1 MFNSSKD
8 SSYSFFKD
16 DEEQP
21 QSAYDEADAPRAK
34 KRNDDDG
41 LGFSSSNFLG
51 MTAVQRFV
59 ISVLFL
65 MMVCILGAMF
75 LLVTGSFY
83 LPL

>member
-16 DEEQP
+16 DEEKP
-21 QSAYDEADAPRAK
+21 HDPFGEDDAPRSK
-34 KRNDDDG
+34 KGGDDDG
-41 LGFSSSNFLG
+41 LGFSSRNFLG

-59 ISVLFL
+59 ISLLFL

-75 LLVTGSFY
+75 LLVTGSLY

>member
-1 MFNSSKD
+1 MFNNSKD

-21 QSAYDEADAPRAK
+21 QEPFGEDDVPRSK
-34 KRNDDDG
+34 KRGDDDG
-41 LGFSSSNFLG
+41 LGFSSDNFLG

-59 ISVLFL
+59 ISLLFL
-65 MMVCILGAMF
+65 MMVCILGSMF
-75 LLVTGSFY
+75 LLVTGSLY